1 MYLLKR
7 AGYDITQFGTTLACL
22 PSDDLP
28 KSVKEAYSVFVDHP
42 LNEDREEAVNSYI
55 PTIEKEFQS
64 KYAVEEKSFSHRASK
79 FVSRRMDSVWAV
91 LNLFV

>member
-28 KSVKEAYSVFVDHP
+28 KSVKKAYSVFVDHP
-42 LNEDREEAVNSYI
+42 LNEAVNSYI